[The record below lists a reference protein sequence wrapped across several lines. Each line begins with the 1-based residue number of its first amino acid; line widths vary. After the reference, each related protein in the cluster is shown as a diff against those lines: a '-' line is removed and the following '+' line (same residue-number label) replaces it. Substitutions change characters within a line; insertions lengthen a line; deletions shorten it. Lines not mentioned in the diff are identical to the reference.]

1 MGVNSQEIHLQTP
14 TSPQNGH
21 PNGIRI
27 INGKAIDHFSNQ
39 TFMQN
44 FWFYLS
50 GCKPKSWMLMA
61 YQNEWVQTAKSTN
74 GLEPSILDDFCLDT
88 NFDILTCSFFF
99 HFSWLRIWSDVAL
112 LLHMKWSS
120 SFAGIDW
127 CCFCYFVRNSLA
139 ALLSALCA
147 QNAFFGF
154 EMSGFLFF

>member
-1 MGVNSQEIHLQTP
+1 MGVNSQEIHLP
-14 TSPQNGH
+14 PPISPQNGH

-74 GLEPSILDDFCLDT
+74 GLEPSILDDFA
-88 NFDILTCSFFF
+88 LTRTLIFSLVRFFSFF
-99 HFSWLRIWSDVAL
+99 
-112 LLHMKWSS
+112 
-120 SFAGIDW
+120 
-127 CCFCYFVRNSLA
+127 LA
-139 ALLSALCA
+139 SYLI
-147 QNAFFGF
+147 
-154 EMSGFLFF
+154 